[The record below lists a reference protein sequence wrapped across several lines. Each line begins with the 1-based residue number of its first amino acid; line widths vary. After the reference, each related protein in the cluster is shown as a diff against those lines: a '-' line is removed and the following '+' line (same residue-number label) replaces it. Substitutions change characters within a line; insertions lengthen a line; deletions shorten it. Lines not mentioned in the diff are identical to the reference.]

1 MRRNEMV
8 WKGAVTKVGQPSDGV
23 PCGGVERTVFD
34 TDAVNNA
41 LSTMVG
47 MPLNCVW
54 PEEWWNN
61 PAYALTGHDGRF
73 CIGYVKSAW
82 IEGDY
87 FMCEGIIWKDNFS
100 DLSYMIQNAKDALGF
115 SVEVYPNKYE
125 IEEDGFCHVKELEF
139 AGLCICWK
147 NVAAFEDTFLTEL
160 IAAKRK
166 VGNTVDFEK
175 MQEMLDAMVEK
186 INASNKEI
194 VAGLEA
200 KVNELSEQVEKLN
213 AEKAELEEKLSAAE
227 AEKVEM
233 NEKLEAAKA
242 NIPAPTAGIQQAPAP
257 KDKVDF
263 AAKRNEINKM
273 NISEAEKVQLRYKAY
288 CEAVSE

>member
-1 MRRNEMV
+1 MV

-34 TDAVNNA
+34 TDAVNSA
-41 LSTMVG
+41 LQTMVG
-47 MPLNCVW
+47 MPLNCVFPDDW
-54 PEEWWNN
+54 YSN
-61 PAYALTGHDGRF
+61 PAVALTGHDGRF

-82 IEGDY
+82 VEGDY
-87 FMCEGIIWKDNFS
+87 LMCEGIIWKDNFA
-100 DLSYMIQNAKDALGF
+100 DLAYMIQNAKDALGF

-125 IEEDGFCHVKELEF
+125 IQDDGFCHVTELEF

-160 IAAKRK
+160 IAAKK
-166 VGNTVDFEK
+166 KEGNTMTEEK
-175 MQEMLDAMVEK
+175 MAEMLDAMVEK

-194 VAGLEA
+194 VSGLEA

-227 AEKVEM
+227 AEKVEL
-233 NEKLEAAKA
+233 NAKVEAAKA
-242 NIPAPTAGIQQAPAP
+242 NVPAPTAGVPQTPAP

-273 NISEAEKVQLRYKAY
+273 NVSEQEKVQLRYKAY
-288 CEAVSE
+288 LDAISE